1 MNASHFGVVYDGT
14 SVNTEN
20 LQRAIESTSGKEILE
35 IGPGTCLTGPIS
47 IPSGAHIRLLEGT
60 RLQFIDDFDSYSP
73 VFSHWEGVDCYCLHP
88 LIWINEAENVTIEG
102 KGTIDGSGKR
112 WWDYIYDR
120 RAVQPEPETELEKR
134 LAALN
139 PDYRNQPGGGGGRQG
154 QFLRPPL
161 LQVFKSKN
169 VTLKD
174 FLLTGSPFWTLH
186 PIYTDYLHIENVSI
200 INPYLT
206 PNTDGIDVE
215 CCTHVEIKNCLVDV
229 GDDGIAL
236 KSGSGMDGIRA
247 ARPTTDVRISGCT
260 VKQAHG
266 GFVIGSETAAGVR
279 NVVVDDCRFLST
291 DRGIRIKTRRGRG
304 GHIDNI
310 QVRNTYMD
318 DVICPITLNMYY
330 KWGSDDPALYSLEKQ
345 PVDIATPE
353 ISNITIENVEAT
365 NCRGSVG
372 FIVGLPERP
381 ITNVKI
387 SNARLSTVQSPDP
400 TLEIEMTKGLPETT
414 YTGIRVRNA
423 DVTLENVSTNVEPL
437 MIDES

>member
-1 MNASHFGVVYDGT
+1 MNASEFGVIYDGT
-14 SVNTEN
+14 TLNTEK
-20 LQRAIESTSGKEILE
+20 LQHAIDMSKGKEILE
-35 IGPGTCLTGPIS
+35 IGPGVCLTGPLS
-47 IPSGAHIRLLEGT
+47 IPSDTHIRFLDRTTLKFTDHFEA
-60 RLQFIDDFDSYSP
+60 YPP
-73 VFSHWEGVDCYCLHP
+73 VLSHWEGVDCYCLHP
-88 LIWINEAENVTIEG
+88 LLWIKKAENVVIEG
-102 KGTIDGSGKR
+102 NGTIDGSGKK

-120 RAVQPEPETELEKR
+120 RATQPEPETELEKK

-139 PDYRNQPGGGGGRQG
+139 PGYRDQPGGGGGRQC

-169 VTLKD
+169 VTLRD
-174 FLLTGSPFWTLH
+174 FFLTGSPFWTLH
-186 PIYTDYLHIENVSI
+186 PIYTDHLMIEGVRI
-200 INPYLT
+200 VNPYLT

-215 CCTHVEIKNCLVDV
+215 CCTNVEIKDCSVDV

-236 KSGSGMDGIRA
+236 KSGSGMDGIKA
-247 ARPTTDVRISGCT
+247 ARPTRNVKITGCT

-266 GFVIGSETAAGVR
+266 GFVIGSETAAGVQ
-279 NVVVDDCRFLST
+279 NVEVDNCRFLST

-310 QVRNTYMD
+310 LVRNTYMD

-330 KWGSDDPALYSLEKQ
+330 KWGSDDPELYSLEKQ

-353 ISNITIENVEAT
+353 ISNVTIENVEAT

-372 FIVGLPERP
+372 FIVGLPEKP

-387 SNARLSTVQSPDP
+387 KNARLSTVQTPDP
-400 TLEIEMTKGLPETT
+400 TLEIEMTKGLPETS

-423 DVTLENVSTNVEPL
+423 EVTLENVVTNVEPL
-437 MIDES
+437 MVDES